1 VIARARTDATMADPD
16 KARAFLL
23 NLSMINS
30 AREAAAVR

>member
-1 VIARARTDATMADPD
+1 MADPD